1 MVHRV
6 GEGPGTWAMGSL
18 FEHLVTSGETGG
30 SFAMSLVT
38 QPPGI
43 ATPLHRH
50 TKEAEAVFVLGGQ
63 IEYRAGEETYDLTE
77 GSFLYL
83 PLGLPH
89 AFRIRG
95 DEPARFLGLTAPGG
109 LMGLYDE
116 VGVPAAGMHIPAE
129 GEGRSMRGGDRPL
142 ERGRPALRAP
152 GRRPTPPGVAPV
164 PRIGGLG
171 LHFCDGSAVSGCTS
185 VTGRRILGGSSDRS
199 ACCSAGRCGGASSGR
214 LDC

>member
-1 MVHRV
+1 MTEDVVEEAEGAEKVVVHRA

-18 FEHLVTSGETGG
+18 FEHLVSAGDTGG
-30 SFAMSLVT
+30 SFGMSLVT

-50 TKEAEAVFVLGGQ
+50 TQEAEAVFVLGGL
-63 IEYRAGEETYDLTE
+63 IEYRAGDETFELTE

-95 DEPARFLGLTAPGG
+95 DEPARFLGLTTPGG

-116 VGVPAAGMHIPAE
+116 VGVPASGMHIPSE
-129 GEGRSMRGGDRPL
+129 GEGLSMEEEIARWNEVGPRYGL
-142 ERGRPALRAP
+142 QVVG
-152 GRRPTPPGVAPV
+152 PPIPE
-164 PRIGGLG
+164 
-171 LHFCDGSAVSGCTS
+171 
-185 VTGRRILGGSSDRS
+185 
-199 ACCSAGRCGGASSGR
+199 
-214 LDC
+214 